1 MSLVL
6 SVKRKILSLILN
18 AVGQDGR
25 NTPHWD
31 VKGCFRVGLGVE
43 LAVLSG
49 VEFGVELE
57 VSSGVEL
64 GVLLGV
70 ELGV

>member
-31 VKGCFRVGLGVE
+31 VKGCFRVGVE